1 MCHHAIEKVF
11 QLAAATFSKKAGPE
25 SFTGNL
31 EKLILLTNKLGGSD
45 VGLDCCAALQKS
57 TNNSPSNTQDSPRG
71 SRDRN
76 SAPHRQAPVTY
87 IPVTETHD
95 ISIGI
100 FVISE
105 GEHIPLHDHPDMHGI
120 IKCLAGRLKITSY
133 TKLPVASLPTN
144 LPDKMKESTKI
155 QEKLRCGELFLAEKL
170 DPAVYISPDDP
181 CCVLKPDKAN
191 IHQIES
197 VGGPAAFLDI
207 LAPPYNIDPSPGAA
221 DTQERDC
228 HYFRVLSDSGPAP
241 ALRWLLLS
249 PPPASFYC
257 DTETYRGPDLASQ
270 PSS

>member
-31 EKLILLTNKLGGSD
+31 EKLISLTNKLGGSD
-45 VGLDCCAALQKS
+45 VGLDCCAALHS

-71 SRDRN
+71 SRDRY

-100 FVISE
+100 FVIRE
-105 GEHIPLHDHPDMHGI
+105 GQHIPLHDHPDMHGI
-120 IKCLAGRLKITSY
+120 IKCLSGRLKITSY
-133 TKLPVASLPTN
+133 TKLPVTSLPTN
-144 LPDKMKESTKI
+144 LPDRMQESTKI

-170 DPAVYISPDDP
+170 DPAGYISPDDP

-207 LAPPYNIDPSPGAA
+207 LAPPYNIDPPPGAA

-270 PSS
+270 TSS